1 MLTDK
6 IEFFTN
12 HNLCFIYQTDDADRC
27 RINVNDDFGHF
38 LVSGRTRL
46 WRSISSTTFTYAC
59 RLKTFLVFEDPIRH
73 SKNDKEFDQKRYARV
88 DDDEAF
94 YCAILSYSAR
104 LETLLLPNEINI
116 TIDDDT
122 NSVSCTCGSTKVR
135 FISMSKKQ

>member
-1 MLTDK
+1 
-6 IEFFTN
+6 
-12 HNLCFIYQTDDADRC
+12 
-27 RINVNDDFGHF
+27 
-38 LVSGRTRL
+38 
-46 WRSISSTTFTYAC
+46 
-59 RLKTFLVFEDPIRH
+59 LKTFLVFEDLIRH